1 MPVRKEIPE
10 KDGVYF
16 LTFTCTNWLPLFHL
30 SNSYHAVYKWF
41 DYLKAQGHYI
51 IGYVVMPNHVH
62 ALIAFKNTG
71 KSINTIVANGKRF
84 MAYDIVK
91 RLEEGKKILV
101 LNELQKRLNNT
112 ERKEGKKYGMF
123 EPSFDWKECRT
134 VKFIEQKLDYMHW
147 NPCKG
152 NAFVKLPEEY
162 VHSSAC
168 FYILHKQGVYP
179 VTSFMELE
187 GIDLTSGV
195 R

>member
-1 MPVRKEIPE
+1 MPVRKEIAE

-16 LTFTCTNWLPLFHL
+16 ITFTCTNWLPLFHL
-30 SNSYHAVYKWF
+30 CNGYDMVYKWF

-62 ALIAFKNTG
+62 ALIAFTNTV
-71 KSINTIVANGKRF
+71 KSINTIIANGKRF
-84 MAYDIVK
+84 MAYDLVK
-91 RLEEGKKILV
+91 RLEEGKKTLV
-101 LNELQKRLNNT
+101 LEELQKALNNT
-112 ERKEGKKYGMF
+112 EQKEGKKFGVF

-152 NAFVKLPEEY
+152 NNLTVVPEAY
-162 VHSSAC
+162 AHSSAK
-168 FYILHKQGVYP
+168 FYFLHHQGIYP

-187 GIDLTSGV
+187 DIDLTGGM